1 MLKMK
6 YVSITRNSIQRTSKP
21 AQRDIKA
28 FNMINWGHMNGSK
41 SHSKMNDGNAD
52 FQLPKLP
59 RVGKRVPSNLMV
71 RLNPRAMHNST
82 DIGSNSNDLL
92 EYTKSADNR
101 FIIDKKSFQFDNI
114 LEEDSSTSV
123 TTIVKDLIDG
133 YNYNIMT
140 YGQAKTGKTRF
151 LFDERE
157 GYAINLCKQLYA
169 ELTKIHGEK
178 FNGSRFNINLS
189 SFEIYAETVYDL
201 LVPVTNRKPLKLS
214 HQTENDN
221 ILDYNKND
229 YCIKNLKAMTIKD
242 LDHLIQEITELTST
256 YHEARKSH
264 VFIRLNIQQL
274 DTDDDILKNNVLQIV
289 DLKDVD
295 SKSGVSHDDMKKIS
309 LGLDSF
315 KLIVDKLSKQEKIH
329 SHFKDSNFTR
339 LLYSSFMHNYK
350 NLFIICCSDLKNDK
364 NKTLDA
370 MEFASNLSK
379 IETDVYRNHFG
390 LNSKAKFDLYVND
403 IKIKEENYKQQIGF
417 LKKRLQTVMEM
428 QPKYDEFDKNLS
440 QLKLE
445 NSKLKEQIKIVK
457 SFNKKQKPVTAE
469 EETDTNNEGQ
479 SKSDDASASVE
490 SEGNNTTD
498 AMQIILEKCEEIAK
512 MQLTLDNE
520 KHINETYKQELEEL
534 KSREDSIQGMNNKLM
549 DQVNTQTKA
558 LESVLSHNS
567 ILKNEVLTWSNI
579 VENQKEKLQTL
590 ENRLKENDGSNHL
603 AVPLEHPQSKDVN
616 NNQPKMNSWSFSGS
630 KTAFWKNTKPS
641 APAPNHVSQDPI
653 VSAKTLPKTP
663 SHVAEPRGMKRGLKL
678 NSIRVVSNPPPGHDK
693 EAKHEDNDR

>member
-1 MLKMK
+1 
-6 YVSITRNSIQRTSKP
+6 
-21 AQRDIKA
+21 
-28 FNMINWGHMNGSK
+28 MIHWGHMNGSK
-41 SHSKMNDGNAD
+41 SHNKTNGGNAD

-71 RLNPRAMHNST
+71 RLNPRAM
-82 DIGSNSNDLL
+82 DGSVDVGEALK
-92 EYTKSADNR
+92 YTRSDDNK
-101 FIIDKKSFQFDNI
+101 FVINKTSFQFDNI
-114 LEEDSSTSV
+114 LEQGSSR
-123 TTIVKDLIDG
+123 IVNDLIDG

-140 YGQAKTGKTRF
+140 YGQAKTGKTQF
-151 LFDERE
+151 LFDGHD
-157 GYAINLCKQLYA
+157 GYAIDLCKQLYA
-169 ELTKIHGEK
+169 GLAKIHGEK

-229 YCIKNLKAMTIKD
+229 YCIKNLKAITIKD

-256 YHEARKSH
+256 YHESRKSH
-264 VFIRLNIQQL
+264 VFIKLNIQQL
-274 DTDDDILKNNVLQIV
+274 DTADDILKNNVLQIV
-289 DLKDVD
+289 DLKDID
-295 SKSGVSHDDMKKIS
+295 SKNGVSQDDMKKIK

-315 KLIVDKLSKQEKIH
+315 KVIVDKLSNQEKIH

-339 LLYSSFMHNYK
+339 LLYSSFMHNFK
-350 NLFIICCSDLKNDK
+350 NLFIICCSNSKNDE
-364 NKTLDA
+364 NKTLDI
-370 MEFASNLSK
+370 MKFASNLSK
-379 IETDVYRNHFG
+379 IETSVYRNHFG

-403 IKIKEENYKQQIGF
+403 IKLKEENYKQQIGF

-445 NSKLKEQIKIVK
+445 NAKLKEQIKIVK
-457 SFNKKQKPVTAE
+457 SFNKKQEPVSTE
-469 EETDTNNEGQ
+469 EDTNTNSEDVPKDDDTKATIENDGTDT
-479 SKSDDASASVE
+479 
-490 SEGNNTTD
+490 TD
-498 AMQIILEKCEEIAK
+498 PMQIILEKCEEIAK
-512 MQLTLDNE
+512 LQLSMDNE
-520 KHINETYKQELEEL
+520 RHINETYKQELEEL
-534 KSREDSIQGMNNKLM
+534 RNREESIQGMNNKLM

-590 ENRLKENDGSNHL
+590 EEKVKQNNISNHL
-603 AVPLEHPQSKDVN
+603 AVPLEHPQANEVN
-616 NNQPKMNSWSFSGS
+616 NSQPKMNSWSFSGS
-630 KTAFWKNTKPS
+630 KTAFWKNTKSS
-641 APAPNHVSQDPI
+641 APISNHAPQDPI
-653 VSAKTLPKTP
+653 VLAKNLPKTP

-693 EAKHEDNDR
+693 ESNQEVNDR